1 MSQTNLG
8 TYSPNTWCP
17 GCGNFA
23 ILNGIKTVLNELKD
37 TAFPLE
43 NVVIVTGDRLSCKD
57 RGLSQRQQFL

>member
-23 ILNGIKTVLNELKD
+23 ILNGMKTALNELKD
-37 TAFPLE
+37 AAFPLE
-43 NVVIVTGDRLSCKD
+43 NVVMVTGIGCHA
-57 RGLSQRQQFL
+57 